1 MVRRSTL
8 DRGPQPDV
16 HGAGLAPHAS
26 QPGRGAEALER
37 QPTPRRGAGGRWA
50 VWTFR
55 IILWAV
61 LIVIGARGVIAIA
74 LNQKTPATLSGAPA
88 GSAAPSSRFPSTLA
102 QAYALQFTSVYLNF
116 SQATAAARAQRLA
129 AFLPPGTDSQLGWNR
144 AGSMTLDSA
153 QVAGVDVRDSH
164 HAVVLVLAQVNGKL
178 MELGVPVYAT
188 AGGLVVS
195 SQPAWLPAPAKA
207 VAPAGVAGQSDPA
220 AQAAL
225 QAQLPAF
232 FTAYASGNATTLRR
246 FLAPGA
252 SVTPLGGAVTFSSI
266 SSLYVPIGG
275 DTRPIIVSVTWQI
288 PGQAGAAAA
297 QLQMTYQMTVVSQ
310 SSSWYVKSIRASAD
324 PVPQS

>member
-16 HGAGLAPHAS
+16 HGAGPAAYAS
-26 QPGRGAEALER
+26 QPGRGSETLDAL
-37 QPTPRRGAGGRWA
+37 PAPRRGAGGRWA

-61 LIVIGARGVIAIA
+61 LIIIGARGIIAIA
-74 LNQKTPATLSGAPA
+74 LNQKTPATSPGAPA
-88 GSAAPSSRFPSTLA
+88 SSAGPSTRFPSALA
-102 QAYALQFTSVYLNF
+102 QAYALQFASVYLNF
-116 SQATAAARAQRLA
+116 SQATATVRAQRLA
-129 AFLPPGTDSQLGWNR
+129 AFLPPGADSQLGWNR

-153 QVAGVDVRDSH
+153 QAAGVQVRDSQ
-164 HAVVLVLAQVNGKL
+164 HAVVLVLAEVNGKL
-178 MELGVPVYAT
+178 MELGVPVYA
-188 AGGLVVS
+188 AGGGLVVTG
-195 SQPAWLPAPAKA
+195 QPAWLPAPAKA
-207 VAPAGVAGQSDPA
+207 APAAPAAGQSDPA
-220 AQAAL
+220 ATAAL

-232 FTAYASGNATTLRR
+232 FTAYASGSATTLAR

-266 SSLYVPIGG
+266 SGLYVPTGG
-275 DTRPIIVSVTWQI
+275 DARPIIVSVTWQI
-288 PGQAGAAAA
+288 PGQAGTAAA

-310 SSSWYVKSIRASAD
+310 NSSWYVKSIRASTD